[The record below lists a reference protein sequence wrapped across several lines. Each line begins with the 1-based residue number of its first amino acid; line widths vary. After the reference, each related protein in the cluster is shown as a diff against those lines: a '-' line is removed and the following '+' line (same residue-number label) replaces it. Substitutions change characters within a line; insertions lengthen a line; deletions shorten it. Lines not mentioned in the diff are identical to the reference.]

1 MSRELEGRVAIVTG
15 AAGGLGASIRMVFER
30 EGAAVVA
37 VDIKGD
43 DCFRA
48 DVGTQ
53 AGNRAMVD
61 EALARHGRL
70 DTLILNAGLQFMAPI
85 DTFPEA
91 EWTRLFDVMVN
102 GPSHAIKAAWPHLT
116 AQPGGRIV
124 VTGSSLSYVAEPFKA
139 AYVSAKHAIV
149 GLMKVAALEGAPHGL
164 CANAVLPGL
173 MWTELMERQLVD
185 HMRLR
190 NESRETVLERINLL
204 QPGRAI
210 EPAEVA
216 EMVSFLSSDRA
227 SGVSGA
233 SVPVDLGSLVI

>member
-1 MSRELEGRVAIVTG
+1 MVTG
-15 AAGGLGASIRMVFER
+15 AAGGLGAAVCEVFER
-30 EGAAVVA
+30 EGAAVVP
-37 VDIKGD
+37 VDIKGSQ
-43 DCFRA
+43 CFHA

-70 DTLILNAGLQFMAPI
+70 DTLVLNAGLQFMAPI
-85 DTFPEA
+85 DEFPEV

-102 GPSHAIKAAWPHLT
+102 GPSHAIKAAWPRLT

-124 VTGSSLSYVAEPFKA
+124 VIGSSLSHVAEPFKA
-139 AYVSAKHAIV
+139 AYVAAKHAIV
-149 GLMKVAALEGAPHGL
+149 GLMKVAALEGGPHGL
-164 CANAVLPGL
+164 TANAVLPGL
-173 MWTELMERQLVD
+173 MWTQLMERQLED

-190 NESRETVLERINLL
+190 NETRETVLERINLL

-210 EPAEVA
+210 EPSEVA
-216 EMVSFLSSDRA
+216 EMICFLSSDRA